1 MQNNQT
7 NIDNDDLYLIF
18 INSPKLNPSEKNK
31 IHTSQFKWNNFFPK
45 LLMVQFSRL
54 ANIYFLIIAILQSIR
69 DLSYSDGL
77 PLILFPLSFV
87 ITLNGIKDL
96 YEDFKR
102 KKSDTEENNK
112 ITLVYNKEKNDF
124 IEKKWKDIK
133 LGEIVKINN
142 DEPFPADLLLLN
154 SSDQKG
160 ICYIETKN
168 IDGETNLKYR
178 QVNNDIKNIIKSKD
192 DLLNF
197 NYVCITK
204 QPNEFI
210 YEFSATLYE

>member
-18 INSPKLNPSEKNK
+18 INSPKHNPSEKNK
-31 IHTSQFKWNNFFPK
+31 INTSKYQWNNFFPK

-69 DLSYSDGL
+69 DLSYSDGV

-102 KKSDTEENNK
+102 KKSD
-112 ITLVYNKEKNDF
+112 
-124 IEKKWKDIK
+124 
-133 LGEIVKINN
+133 
-142 DEPFPADLLLLN
+142 
-154 SSDQKG
+154 
-160 ICYIETKN
+160 
-168 IDGETNLKYR
+168 
-178 QVNNDIKNIIKSKD
+178 
-192 DLLNF
+192 
-197 NYVCITK
+197 
-204 QPNEFI
+204 NE
-210 YEFSATLYE
+210 